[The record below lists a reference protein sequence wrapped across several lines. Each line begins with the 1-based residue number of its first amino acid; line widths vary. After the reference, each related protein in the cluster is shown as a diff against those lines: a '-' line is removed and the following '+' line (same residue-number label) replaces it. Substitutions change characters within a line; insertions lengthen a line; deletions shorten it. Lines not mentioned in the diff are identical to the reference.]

1 MLKTQYLERSPIRI
15 MEKSI
20 HGGLGK
26 GNLGV
31 FTSRKGVGKTGCLIH
46 VAIDTMLGGKKV
58 VHLSFNSD
66 TQHISKWYN
75 IIYSELTKAYK
86 LENSD
91 FFAEI
96 IRNHIIMNLTQS
108 KITIPEV
115 VKSLER
121 MIAHANFSPSVVIVD
136 GLDFEKVEA
145 EDFKQ
150 FRTFAE
156 QQGIEMWFSATLH
169 RERMNFDEHNIP
181 EPVNRF
187 YDLFS
192 VIIMLV
198 PQTDHVDL
206 KLLKDRN
213 ATDLDKLRLKL
224 DPKTFLISN
233 RRI

>member
-31 FTSRKGVGKTGCLIH
+31 FASRKGVGKTGCLIH
-46 VAIDTMLGGKKV
+46 VAIDTMLGGKKILHV
-58 VHLSFNSD
+58 SFNSD

-75 IIYSELTKAYK
+75 IIYSEFTKAYK

-91 FFAEI
+91 FFDEI
-96 IRNHIIMNLTQS
+96 IRNHLIMNLTQS

-115 VKSLER
+115 VQSLNR

-136 GLDFEKVEA
+136 GLDFEKA
-145 EDFKQ
+145 ELEDLRH
-150 FRTFAE
+150 FRAFAE
-156 QQGIEMWFSATLH
+156 HQSIEMWFSATLH
-169 RERMNFDEHNIP
+169 RERMDFDDRGIP
-181 EPVNRF
+181 APVNRF

-206 KLLKDRN
+206 KLLKDRE
-213 ATDLDKLRLKL
+213 ATDLEKLRLKL

>member
-46 VAIDTMLGGKKV
+46 VAIDAMLGGKKV
-58 VHLSFNSD
+58 MHVSFNSD
-66 TQHISKWYN
+66 TQHISKWYT
-75 IIYSELTKAYK
+75 IIYGELTKAYK

-91 FFAEI
+91 FFDEI
-96 IRNHIIMNLTQS
+96 RRNHLIMNLNQS
-108 KITIPEV
+108 KIAIPDV
-115 VKSLER
+115 VKSLDR
-121 MIAHANFSPSVVIVD
+121 MIANANFSPSVVMVD
-136 GLDFEKVEA
+136 GLDFEKAES
-145 EDFKQ
+145 EDFKHLL
-150 FRTFAE
+150 TFAE
-156 QQGIEMWFSATLH
+156 RQGIEMWFSATLH
-169 RERMNFDEHNIP
+169 RDRMNFDDRGVP
-181 EPVNRF
+181 APVNRF
-187 YDLFS
+187 YDLFA

-198 PQTDHVDL
+198 PQTDYVDL
-206 KLLKDRN
+206 KLLKDRES
-213 ATDLDKLRLKL
+213 TDLEKLRLKL

>member
-1 MLKTQYLERSPIRI
+1 MLTTQYLERSPIRI

-58 VHLSFNSD
+58 LHVSFNSD
-66 TQHISKWYN
+66 PQHISKWYN
-75 IIYSELTKAYK
+75 IIYNELTRAYK

-96 IRNHIIMNLTQS
+96 IHNHIIMNLNQS

-121 MIAHANFSPSVVIVD
+121 MIEHTNFAPAVVIVD
-136 GLDFEKVEA
+136 GLDFEKNA
-145 EDFKQ
+145 PDDFQ
-150 FRTFAE
+150 HFRSFAE
-156 QQGIEMWFSATLH
+156 NHGIEMWFSATLH
-169 RERMNFDEHNIP
+169 REHMNFDDRGIP
-181 EPVNRF
+181 APVNRF
-187 YDLFS
+187 YDYFS

-198 PQTDHVDL
+198 PQTGYVDL
-206 KLLKDRN
+206 KLLKDRE
-213 ATDLDKLRLKL
+213 ATNPEKLRLKL
-224 DPKTFLISN
+224 DPKTFLITN